1 MEHNLTTGSV
11 PKTILLFSLP
21 YFLSYFLQT
30 LYGTADL
37 FIIGQFNG
45 VSATTAVSIGSQVM
59 HMLTVMIVGLAMG
72 TTVMIGRAVGASD
85 REQVNRSIG
94 NTVTLFMVLS
104 ICLTV
109 LLLCFVK
116 PIVAIMSTP
125 QEAVKDT
132 IIYLTICFIGIPFIT
147 AYNMISSIFR
157 GMGDSKSPMYFIAIA
172 CAFNIALDYLFIGAL
187 HMGPAGAALG
197 TTLSQTIS
205 VLVSLTMV
213 FRKKMIPGFQPVN
226 LRPVRAVMGN
236 LLKIGFPIAMQ
247 DGFIQIA
254 FIVITIIANRR
265 GLNDAAAVGIVEKM
279 ISLFFLV
286 PSSMLSTVS
295 ALCAQNIGAG
305 KHDRASQTLACATTI
320 AVSYGI
326 VISILMQFTG
336 HHIVSLFSGNA
347 DVIRLGSQYLHS
359 YIWDCVFAGIHF
371 CFSGY
376 FCAYGLSGISF
387 MHNLAAI
394 ICARIPIAYLASR
407 QYPDTLFPM
416 GFAAPAGSF
425 LSVIIC
431 TGAFVWMKHGKH
443 AEKLFATSWQTN
455 HD

>member
-1 MEHNLTTGSV
+1 MERNLTTGSV
-11 PKTILLFSLP
+11 PKTIFYFSLP

-45 VSATTAVSIGSQVM
+45 VDSTTAVSIGSQVM

-72 TTVMIGRAVGASD
+72 TTVMTGRAVGAQD
-85 REQVNRSIG
+85 RKQVNLAVG
-94 NTVTLFMVLS
+94 NTASLFMLLS
-104 ICLTV
+104 IALTAI
-109 LLLCFVK
+109 LLCFVK
-116 PIVAIMSTP
+116 PIVAVMSTP
-125 QEAVKDT
+125 EEAVSGT
-132 IIYLTICFIGIPFIT
+132 ITYLTICFLGIPFIT
-147 AYNMISSIFR
+147 AYNIISSIFR

-172 CAFNIALDYLFIGAL
+172 CAFNIALDYLFIGVL
-187 HMGPAGAALG
+187 KLGPAGAALG

-205 VLVSLTMV
+205 VLISLTMIC
-213 FRKKMIPGFQPVN
+213 RKKMIPGFRFSD
-226 LRPVRAVMGN
+226 LKPVRAMMSG

-305 KHDRASQTLACATTI
+305 KHERASQTLACATTI

-326 VISILMQFTG
+326 VVSILMQFAG
-336 HHIVSLFSGNA
+336 SAAVGLFSSDA
-347 DVIRLGSQYLHS
+347 DVIRLGTQYLHS
-359 YIWDCVFAGIHF
+359 YIWDCIFAGIHF

-376 FCAYGLSGISF
+376 FCAYGQSGISF
-387 MHNLAAI
+387 LHNI
-394 ICARIPIAYLASR
+394 ISVLCARIPLAYLASK
-407 QYPDTLFPM
+407 YVPDNLFPM
-416 GFAAPAGSF
+416 GCAAPAGSL
-425 LSVIIC
+425 LSVVIC
-431 TGAFVWMKHGKH
+431 VAAFIWMKRKLPVFQSGKN
-443 AEKLFATSWQTN
+443 A
-455 HD
+455 